1 MGFYLVIEKN
11 EIMSFAAKWME
22 LVIIMLNKI
31 NHTQNDKYC
40 MFSLIC
46 AIFSKKKDM
55 RVEGK
60 LFGKRKRT
68 SGREEGEQEKR

>member
-1 MGFYLVIEKN
+1 MCNF
-11 EIMSFAAKWME
+11 F
-22 LVIIMLNKI
+22 
-31 NHTQNDKYC
+31 
-40 MFSLIC
+40 
-46 AIFSKKKDM
+46 KKKDM